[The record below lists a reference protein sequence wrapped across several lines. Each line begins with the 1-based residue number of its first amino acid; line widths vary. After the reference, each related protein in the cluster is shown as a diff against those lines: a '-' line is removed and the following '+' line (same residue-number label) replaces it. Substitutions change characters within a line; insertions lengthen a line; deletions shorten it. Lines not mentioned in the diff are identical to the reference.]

1 MMEAILRDLH
11 QPEYLHVLLNPLPVY
26 GLAIALLGLIAATYL
41 GTRGGQVTAL
51 VLIFACAAAAWPVAH
66 YGEAAETNVV
76 AMADEDGQ
84 AWLKAHANY
93 LRHVVRVERFES
105 DLKRRIARNSRFE
118 KSQGLLR
125 ALDFPLPAVNRIN
138 RRNNVGARGQVFRH
152 QLSGNAPG
160 RFHVRKRAPNQ
171 KEVLAHSLGGL

>member
-84 AWLKAHANY
+84 AWLKAHAHRADELIY
-93 LRHVVRVERFES
+93 VFYALALVSAAAIFAPAKWPKTARPLVFVTLILTVV
-105 DLKRRIARNSRFE
+105 
-118 KSQGLLR
+118 
-125 ALDFPLPAVNRIN
+125 
-138 RRNNVGARGQVFRH
+138 
-152 QLSGNAPG
+152 
-160 RFHVRKRAPNQ
+160 
-171 KEVLAHSLGGL
+171 SLGAGFYIAYAGGKSRHREFRNTPPPKTEAESG